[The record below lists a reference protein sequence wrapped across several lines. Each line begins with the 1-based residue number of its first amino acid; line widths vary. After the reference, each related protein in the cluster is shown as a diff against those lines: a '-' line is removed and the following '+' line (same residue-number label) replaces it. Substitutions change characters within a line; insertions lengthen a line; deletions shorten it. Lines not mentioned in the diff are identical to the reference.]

1 VKELNEVGMHVS
13 PPFWRRSARRFQRF
27 FARVSRQPTTLVALI
42 VVVLYVLMGL
52 FGSFV
57 APYSYNAIQTDPDRC
72 ISRPNGTTRCA
83 ALENAPPSS
92 QHLFGTDRNGRDVF
106 SRILHGARYTIGLP
120 IIATLAAV
128 TLGTLLGLSMGYL
141 GGWYDEILSRLVDIL
156 LSIPAVIL
164 ALVMLSTIVPAL
176 EMAQNALVQSLGS
189 VNIALV
195 AVIVLLYTPIVT
207 RVIRASTLTVRDRGY
222 IEVARLRGESTFFI
236 LFREIFPSVMPALAV
251 EASLRFSYAIFLVA
265 SLGFLGLG
273 AQPPL
278 PEWGR
283 MVLDAR
289 ATFSTAPWVLWF
301 PVLAIATL
309 IISVNLLADGLQ
321 RMIAEEEN

>member
-1 VKELNEVGMHVS
+1 MS
-13 PPFWRRSARRFQRF
+13 PPFRRRGFRTLQRF
-27 FARVSRQPTTLVALI
+27 LARVSRQPATLFALI
-42 VVVLYVLMGL
+42 VVVAYVLIGL
-52 FGSFV
+52 FGGLI
-57 APYSYNAIQTDPDRC
+57 APYNYNTIQTDPNRC
-72 ISRPNGTTRCA
+72 ISRSNGTTRCA

-120 IIATLAAV
+120 VLATLAAV
-128 TLGTLLGLSMGYL
+128 AFGTLLGLAMGYL
-141 GGWYDEILSRLVDIL
+141 GGWFDEILSRLVDIL

-176 EMAQNALVQSLGS
+176 EMAPNPVVQSFGA

-207 RVIRASTLTVRDRGY
+207 RVIRASTLAIRERGY
-222 IEVARLRGESTFFI
+222 IEVARLRGESTPYI
-236 LFREIFPSVMPALAV
+236 LFREIFPSVVPALAV

-289 ATFSTAPWVLWF
+289 ATFSSAPWVLWF

-321 RMIAEEEN
+321 RMFEEEES